1 MLRASLSPGGA
12 LAALAAFRRFIV
24 YHLVWMPEKGKY
36 DKVPVA
42 FTTGHNAN
50 AHDAAIQTD
59 WQTAIMAAERLGK
72 DFGVGYVFAAV
83 DGFFFLD
90 IDACLDDGKWSD
102 VALRLLG
109 MLPGAAVEVSVSG
122 KGLHIFGR
130 GAIPAHG
137 CKNIPLHLELYHESR
152 FVALTGTNAIGNAG
166 TDCSVG
172 LAAIVAEYFPPA
184 ASESFAWT
192 DLEVPA
198 DQDEALIHRMIGSRS
213 IYSFFGDKAAFADLW
228 FAKEDVLARN
238 YPDSGTRTFDA
249 SSVDMA
255 LAQHLAFWTR
265 KDCARMWRIMWNPE
279 CKLRRQKWF
288 DRPEYIRD
296 TILTAC
302 SRQTE
307 VLSERMQPVLPGA
320 PPPAQALAG
329 VAEIAAR
336 APVALCLTTDQG
348 NAKRISSAFGTRIMH
363 SAGGWFGWDGT
374 RWVPDMNYVWECAQQ
389 LSTLIAA
396 EEKYWRAKAEAARA
410 SGDPKGGFDE
420 DEKADNLK
428 KYIPLAESHEKKNLA
443 LLELSKLCSID
454 IDLIDSHEFILN
466 TLSGHVD
473 LRNGKLTPH
482 DSSLRISKIVPVKF
496 DASATCP
503 QFEEFLAQ
511 IMLEDHL
518 PAHQRLKCKFLQ
530 RWFGYAATG
539 SCKEQKFAVHFG
551 SGSNGKSTLI
561 DVMASIMGSQY
572 ACEAAPD
579 MLLGKSDSRH
589 PTDIADL
596 RGRRMVTSS
605 ESRFDELLKEDFIKR
620 ATGGDRLKGRLMRQD
635 FFEFKPTHKLQL
647 LTNHKP
653 RIMGTD
659 FAIWRRVMLIPYLA
673 SFGSKEDVA
682 AGRCQRLKNE
692 DLGEALK
699 AERQG
704 ILNWIIQGA
713 VEWHAGGL
721 NPPEDVVAATDEY
734 RSDQDTIGHFVRD
747 QCEVGADFAVPLTGA
762 SGFAECLFPR
772 YQGWAK
778 ENGMLAMGSRKFE
791 SEIKR
796 CVPTA
801 KIYQESRT
809 SPVTNRIVKLTMIRG
824 IR

>member
-1 MLRASLSPGGA
+1 MLRAALSPGGA

-24 YHLVWMPEKGKY
+24 YKLVWMPERKKF
-36 DKVPVA
+36 DKVPVDYRS
-42 FTTGHNAN
+42 GHAAN
-50 AHDAAIQTD
+50 AHDDGIQIG
-59 WQTAIMAAERLGK
+59 WEKALLASEMLGK
-72 DFGVGYVFAAV
+72 DFGVGYVFNAA

-90 IDACLDDGKWSD
+90 IDACLDGDTWSS

-109 MLPGAAVEVSVSG
+109 TLPGAAVEVSVSG
-122 KGLHIFGR
+122 KGLHVFGR

-137 CKNIPLHLELYHESR
+137 CKNIPLHLEFYHEAR
-152 FVALTGTNAIGNAG
+152 FAALTGTSAIGNAG

-172 LAAIVAEYFPPA
+172 LAAIVAEYFPPSA
-184 ASESFAWT
+184 EEAVPWNDLGVPSSE
-192 DLEVPA
+192 
-198 DQDEALIHRMIGSRS
+198 DEALIIRMIGSRS

-228 FAKEDVLARN
+228 FAKEDVLTRN
-238 YPDSGTRTFDA
+238 YPDSGTRTYDA

-255 LAQHLAFWTR
+255 ICQHLAFWTR
-265 KDCARMWRIMWNPE
+265 KDCARMWRILWNPE

-288 DRPEYIRD
+288 DRPEYVRD

-307 VLSERMQPVLPGA
+307 VLTERMQPVLPGV
-320 PPPAQALAG
+320 PTPASVLSG

-348 NAKRISSAFGTRIMH
+348 NAKRISAAFGNRIMH
-363 SAGGWFGWDGT
+363 AAGGWYGWDHM

-466 TLSGHVD
+466 TQSGHVD
-473 LRNGKLTPH
+473 LRTGALTPH

-496 DASATCP
+496 DGAATCP

-518 PAHQRLKCKFLQ
+518 PPHQRLKCKFLQ
-530 RWFGYAATG
+530 RWFGYCATG
-539 SCKEQKFAVHFG
+539 SCREQKFAVHFG

-561 DVMASIMGSQY
+561 DIMASILGSQY

-579 MLLGKSDSRH
+579 MLLGKSESKH

-620 ATGGDRLKGRLMRQD
+620 ATGGDRLKGRHMRQD

-659 FAIWRRVMLIPYLA
+659 FAIWRRVMLVPYLA
-673 SFGSKEDVA
+673 SFGSAEDVA
-682 AGRCQRLKNE
+682 AGRCGKIKNE
-692 DLGEALK
+692 NLAEALK
-699 AERQG
+699 AEKQG

-713 VEWHAGGL
+713 IEWNAGGL
-721 NPPEDVVAATDEY
+721 NPPEDVVSATDEY
-734 RSDQDTIGHFVRD
+734 RSDQDTIGHFVKD
-747 QCEVGADFAVPLTGA
+747 QCEIGPDFTAPLQGTA
-762 SGFAECLFPR
+762 GFDSCLYPR
-772 YQGWAK
+772 YVGWAK
-778 ENGMLAMGSRKFE
+778 ENGMMAMGARKFE

-796 CVPTA
+796 CVPTVR
-801 KIYQESRT
+801 IYQESRK
-809 SPVTNRIVKLTMIRG
+809 SPSTDRMVKLTMIRG